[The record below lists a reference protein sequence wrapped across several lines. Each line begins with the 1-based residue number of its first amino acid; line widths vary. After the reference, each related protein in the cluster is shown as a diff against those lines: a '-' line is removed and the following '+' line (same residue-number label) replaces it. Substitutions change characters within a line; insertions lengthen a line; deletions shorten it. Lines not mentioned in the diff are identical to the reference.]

1 VLRFLRVLAL
11 AAGGVATL
19 VVVGLSAPD
28 KAQVFRAGV
37 NTVPIYATVTDA
49 RGVLIPNLGMSDF
62 QIDDDGRR
70 QAITF
75 FKSGIQP
82 MTIAVLLDSSPSLF
96 DVALRLRKAVAE
108 FVGHLRPDDRACL
121 GTFSHVVTLNP
132 ALTGDHDVL
141 LRRLGDDAPY
151 PAGTALWDAI
161 EAGRAAVSAEGGRR
175 VVLVVTDASDNSS
188 VADIDALRTRVER
201 EGVMVYGVGVRGLEG
216 LQTRELSAIARS
228 TGGRYFEL
236 KSTDDVAAAMLRVAD
251 ELHQQYVLGFSP
263 RTLDDRVHRID
274 VKIARP
280 GFTVRAQ
287 RSYFASAHADV
298 R

>member
-1 VLRFLRVLAL
+1 MAL
-11 AAGGVATL
+11 
-19 VVVGLSAPD
+19 VGPPASD
-28 KAQVFRAGV
+28 QAQVFRAGV
-37 NTVPIYATVTDA
+37 NTVPVYATVTDA
-49 RGVLIPNLGMSDF
+49 RGALIPNLGMSDF

-75 FKSGIQP
+75 FKGDIQP

-96 DVALRLRKAVAE
+96 DVALGLQKAVIE

-121 GTFSHVVTLNP
+121 RTFSHVVTLNP

-141 LRRLGDDAPY
+141 LRRLGDTAPY

-228 TGGRYFEL
+228 TGGWYFEL

-251 ELHQQYVLGFSP
+251 ELHRQYVLGFSP

-274 VKIARP
+274 VKTARP
-280 GFTVRAQ
+280 ALTVRAQ
-287 RSYFASAHADV
+287 SHHRLRGPSCAV
-298 R
+298 VPTQVLL